1 MKSFLQYLGIEPE
14 RYQLAWISGSEGQ
27 KFADIMT
34 HVVAEVIKVGP
45 NRKLR
50 EEHE

>member
-1 MKSFLQYLGIEPE
+1 MKSFLKYLGIEPE

-27 KFADIMT
+27 KFADVMA
-34 HVVAEVIKVGP
+34 HVVAEVKKVGP